1 MTTRTCNVCATEQD
15 MHPRCV
21 VCTPCR
27 KNLRLLNLVWCVT
40 CNSIGESWT
49 KTNREHARCR
59 VCHRQKSI
67 HNERAY
73 RARQKAEGRTRKKS
87 PSRII
92 HSQTPKER
100 DRISALLDAGKSIEQ
115 VVRIANVSRSRV
127 RSTISL
133 GAAQAAG
140 SKRHQGTM
148 TPVLTSPQ
156 LKQIFQHMNTSRLG
170 TWRKN
175 GFPMIPYGNAKQQN
189 AKVQLYY
196 IPEESLEAWMRNRTS
211 WMLWSVDDVVDP
223 FWKSIAIEIRESVSG
238 RWVTVNEAAN
248 ILGLQPCGLKR
259 RIREGD
265 YTGQWCRSHH
275 KFWLWSEDIVDHAW
289 TYDGRR
295 VKI

>member
-1 MTTRTCNVCATEQD
+1 VTTRTCNVCATDQNI
-15 MHPRCV
+15 HPRCV

-27 KNLRLLNLVWCVT
+27 KQLRLKNLVWCVT

-49 KTNREHARCR
+49 KSKREHARCR
-59 VCHRQKSI
+59 VCHRSTSI
-67 HNERAY
+67 HAERLY
-73 RARQKAEGRTRKKS
+73 RARLKAEGRQRTKP
-87 PSRII
+87 PSKIV
-92 HSQTPKER
+92 HSQTPQER
-100 DRISALLDAGKSIEQ
+100 DRISALLDEGKSINQ
-115 VVRIANVSRSRV
+115 VVRITGLSRSRV
-127 RSTISL
+127 RSTIAF

-156 LKQIFQHMNTSRLG
+156 LKQIFRHIDTNLLI

-175 GFPMIPYGNAKQQN
+175 GFPMIPYGNARQDKT
-189 AKVQLYY
+189 KVQMYY
-196 IPEESLEAWMRNRTS
+196 ITEDAFEAWMRNRTS

-223 FWKSIAIEIRESVSG
+223 FWKSIAKEIRESVSG
-238 RWVTVNEAAN
+238 RWVTVNEAAP

-265 YTGQWCRSHH
+265 YTGRWCKVRHL
-275 KFWLWSEDIVDHAW
+275 FWLWSEDVEDHAW

-295 VKI
+295 LKI